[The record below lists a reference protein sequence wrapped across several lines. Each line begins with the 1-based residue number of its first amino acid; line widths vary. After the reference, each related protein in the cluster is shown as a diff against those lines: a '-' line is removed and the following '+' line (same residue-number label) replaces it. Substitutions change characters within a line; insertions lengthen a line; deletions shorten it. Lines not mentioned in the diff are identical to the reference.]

1 MTEKLDRYKHM
12 NRIKQLLQQKQQAS
26 NHEKGQSIVLIALMM
41 VAIIAFVGI
50 AIDVG
55 FIFARGSQ
63 LQSAI
68 DSAALAGVVELGGW
82 SPGNTALEGAA
93 RTKSAQFL
101 NANNMP
107 VSVTNSINNSNH
119 VQVSTTPLGA
129 TQYAVTVTWPVE
141 TYFLKV
147 LGFREPINL
156 TRSATAAIFSLADI
170 YVSRRVEDGVVSTS
184 NQGIFGPGSCSH
196 MGDPFSPVGNG
207 GQGPYTYTY
216 RIFVP
221 SDYPHDVVRV
231 ELFDP
236 DSINTS
242 SNDLTIARTNLA
254 INEGLGATDSK
265 SCGPDGGSSSRWQPC
280 LLETDE
286 LTLVGTN
293 DIELDQVNP
302 YWFVRID
309 ENRRGVGSNGRCG
322 SSNSYIAA
330 NNTQTRYTLAYFA
343 QDASG
348 TIQEIPL
355 VTYFGQTG
363 DGVRD
368 NGDHQTD
375 LHWVSPG
382 AAVPFS
388 NVDGPGVAVPAIS
401 QQPGVDSFEIDLTTD
416 VPNIVVDQSTGARFI
431 FLYVQAMSG
440 FSENGFE
447 IWAGPPDYVDT
458 VPSEVNAR
466 NLHALNNPGSHSSDG
481 VTVYGLGNLPMNSN
495 FSNPVDIP
503 LIYVGPDMI
512 GQNIQIRMFDSDSGA
527 QPPVIFYFDS
537 IAFTPDDS
545 DPLGYDPDL
554 TDWAMSFGVSGQD
567 DPDGVAEGVRCL
579 PGNCDNQWIDPAFR
593 IEVPG
598 NLDNCDYDNPTME
611 DCTPFFGGRLVVRY
625 DGGFADTY
633 GWEIT
638 IEGLPFLVK

>member
-1 MTEKLDRYKHM
+1 MGGAIEVPAGVGGHVLFVERPGVERFKAQVLGQAAGVHRYVPGAGWHRSSLGAG
-12 NRIKQLLQQKQQAS
+12 NAHQQARIVAADPVDDLGDLV
-26 NHEKGQSIVLIALMM
+26 KGEPS
-41 VAIIAFVGI
+41 
-50 AIDVG
+50 
-55 FIFARGSQ
+55 RS
-63 LQSAI
+63 
-68 DSAALAGVVELGGW
+68 AGVVQAGQVAGQHGRQALVEAIGVGRRADFGKVERGRLG
-82 SPGNTALEGAA
+82 
-93 RTKSAQFL
+93 
-101 NANNMP
+101 
-107 VSVTNSINNSNH
+107 
-119 VQVSTTPLGA
+119 
-129 TQYAVTVTWPVE
+129 
-141 TYFLKV
+141 
-147 LGFREPINL
+147 
-156 TRSATAAIFSLADI
+156 
-170 YVSRRVEDGVVSTS
+170 
-184 NQGIFGPGSCSH
+184 
-196 MGDPFSPVGNG
+196 
-207 GQGPYTYTY
+207 
-216 RIFVP
+216 
-221 SDYPHDVVRV
+221 
-231 ELFDP
+231 
-236 DSINTS
+236 
-242 SNDLTIARTNLA
+242 
-254 INEGLGATDSK
+254 
-265 SCGPDGGSSSRWQPC
+265 
-280 LLETDE
+280 LLEAV
-286 LTLVGTN
+286 L
-293 DIELDQVNP
+293 NP
-302 YWFVRID
+302 
-309 ENRRGVGSNGRCG
+309 
-322 SSNSYIAA
+322 
-330 NNTQTRYTLAYFA
+330 
-343 QDASG
+343 
-348 TIQEIPL
+348 
-355 VTYFGQTG
+355 
-363 DGVRD
+363 
-368 NGDHQTD
+368 
-375 LHWVSPG
+375 
-382 AAVPFS
+382 
-388 NVDGPGVAVPAIS
+388 VDGPGVAVPAIS